1 VEIEQM
7 RESHG
12 SEQFP
17 RDHKSKNHQL
27 ERRVEPLVMA
37 SEIMGLPDQSGFMKS
52 GNLVVQLSFSYL
64 KLPKIQPAFV
74 ERNIDWQPSIEP
86 SAPETGR
93 TGGSGGPAQKLT
105 SQEQKKTQEK
115 AQRPPKRGKG
125 RFFE

>member
-1 VEIEQM
+1 M

-37 SEIMGLPDQSGFMKS
+37 SEIMGLPDQCGLMKS
-52 GNLVVQLSFSYL
+52 GNLVVRLSFPYL
-64 KLPKIQPAFV
+64 KLPKTQPAFV
-74 ERNIDWQPSIEP
+74 ERNMNWQPSIES
-86 SAPETGR
+86 SAPETGQ
-93 TGGSGGPAQKLT
+93 TGGSGGPAKKLT
-105 SQEQKKTQEK
+105 PHEQKQGQEQAKRT
-115 AQRPPKRGKG
+115 PKRGIG